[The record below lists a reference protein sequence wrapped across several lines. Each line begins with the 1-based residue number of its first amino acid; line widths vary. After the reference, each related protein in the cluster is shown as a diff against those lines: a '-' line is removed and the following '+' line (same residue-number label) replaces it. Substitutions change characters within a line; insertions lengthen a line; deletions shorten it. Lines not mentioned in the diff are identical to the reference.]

1 MSSTFTALSASQRF
15 KAYIQLTRFDKPVG
29 TELLLWPTLWSVW
42 IAGNGH
48 PELKIILIM
57 VLGVL
62 LMRAAG
68 CAINDFA
75 DRKVDGRVARTKQRP
90 LASGIISA
98 KEALIVF
105 AVLVLASATLLLF
118 LPIKVFYWSFGALFL
133 ASIYPFMKRYTHLP
147 QVVLGAAFSWSIPM
161 AYVAQGQTPD
171 LTCWLLYAANLSWTV
186 AYDTQYAMT
195 DRADDL
201 KIGVKSTAI
210 LFGRYDLLII
220 AILQL
225 LSLALLGWV
234 FYLHG
239 LLLNGVAV
247 VALLIVLGLFIIQ
260 WHKTRDRLP
269 EHTFWAFR
277 HNRWVG
283 LVIWLGIF
291 LGYMPLFSFS

>member
-29 TELLLWPTLWSVW
+29 TELLLWPTLWAVW

-105 AVLVLASATLLLF
+105 AVLILASATLLLF

-210 LFGRYDLLII
+210 LFGRYDLLMI

>member
-1 MSSTFTALSASQRF
+1 
-15 KAYIQLTRFDKPVG
+15 
-29 TELLLWPTLWSVW
+29 
-42 IAGNGH
+42 
-48 PELKIILIM
+48 
-57 VLGVL
+57 
-62 LMRAAG
+62 MRAAG

-105 AVLVLASATLLLF
+105 AVLILASATLLLF

-210 LFGRYDLLII
+210 LFGRYDLLMI

>member
-29 TELLLWPTLWSVW
+29 TELLLWPTLWAVW

-210 LFGRYDLLII
+210 LFGRYDLLMIT
-220 AILQL
+220 ILQL

>member
-29 TELLLWPTLWSVW
+29 TELLLWPTLWAVW

-105 AVLVLASATLLLF
+105 AVLILASATLLLF